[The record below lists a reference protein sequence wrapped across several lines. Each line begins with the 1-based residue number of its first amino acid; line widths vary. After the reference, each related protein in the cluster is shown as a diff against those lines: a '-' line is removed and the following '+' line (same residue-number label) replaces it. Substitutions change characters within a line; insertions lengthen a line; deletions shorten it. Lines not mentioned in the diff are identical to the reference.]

1 MGLEMFT
8 FLQSSHLKGL
18 SPLGPASAVTNGF
31 IAKQDQAAQTKLSK
45 IKVPFEVVI
54 IKLDYLQIGECFE

>member
-18 SPLGPASAVTNGF
+18 SPLGPGSAVTNGF

-45 IKVPFEVVI
+45 IKEE
-54 IKLDYLQIGECFE
+54 KLIMRLQLTDAKKRR

>member
-45 IKVPFEVVI
+45 IKEE
-54 IKLDYLQIGECFE
+54 KLIMRLQLTDAKKRR